1 MPCTLKSRSIQNPL
15 IVPKAAAFRHHAM
28 TIHDSA
34 GGRGSPPGAHGAER
48 TSMKQK
54 HSGSIQKRILA
65 ITLSCL
71 LGMCVIISLV
81 SYYLFQ
87 NYLRRSLI
95 QSTETSLQLL
105 SDTINGSMDD
115 IYQLARFC
123 QSNGDVADYIAK
135 NPNPGSVLSVA
146 TYDRI
151 YEEYSNNPSGSY
163 IPRLAVITND
173 HFLQIVGAA
182 YSSTDDLAEE
192 VPKLSF
198 FDTLLNAGGYDFS
211 TGFIN
216 DPFSRRGI
224 QVLPILRPITYQFN
238 SVQGGFLFLEV
249 SSSLFTD
256 ALKRYTIAED
266 SSVLLTLG
274 SHRYRYADGGL
285 TEIPA
290 SYSILRDLSSNAMI
304 DGIQITEIK
313 NADGHTRIMV
323 TAPLNMPDCYISQS
337 ISLSELH
344 NQQWLLLGI
353 LAVTLIGI
361 LALGILLMLLMNRM
375 IHVPVSRL
383 RAKMLRISQGDF
395 SRDPSIEWQHEL
407 GDIGRGINDLSENVN
422 LLMNKRLED
431 EKQKRDLEYKVLQSQ
446 INPHFIY
453 NTLNSIKWMA
463 TIQGAEGI
471 SEMTT
476 ALAKL
481 LKSISKGT
489 SLLVSVREELSLL
502 QDYFTIQS
510 YRYGGTVTMEI
521 QVDEESIYDCRIIKF
536 TLQPLVENAIFHGI
550 EPKGTG
556 HILIHAA
563 RELYR
568 DTDCIRIDVR
578 DDGVGMSPA
587 KAAQILSSNEESSA
601 DFFRELG
608 VSNVH
613 QRLQYE
619 FGAPAGITIDSAEGM
634 YTVMSI
640 HIPADPA

>member
-1 MPCTLKSRSIQNPL
+1 
-15 IVPKAAAFRHHAM
+15 
-28 TIHDSA
+28 
-34 GGRGSPPGAHGAER
+34 
-48 TSMKQK
+48 MKQK

-71 LGMCVIISLV
+71 LGMCVIISSV

-123 QSNGDVADYIAK
+123 QTNGDVANYIAQ

-151 YEEYSNNPSGSY
+151 YEEYSNNPSSSY

-173 HFLQIVGAA
+173 HFLQIVSAA

-192 VPKLSF
+192 VPELPF
-198 FDTLLNAGGYDFS
+198 FDTLLDAGGYNFS
-211 TGFIN
+211 TGFIS
-216 DPFSRRGI
+216 DPFSRQGI

-249 SSSLFTD
+249 SPSLFTD

-274 SHRYRYADGGL
+274 SHHYRYEDGKL
-285 TEIPA
+285 TELPV
-290 SYSILRDLSSNAMI
+290 SYNVLRDLTSTAMI

-313 NADGHTRIMV
+313 NTDGHTRTMV
-323 TAPLNMPDCYISQS
+323 TAPLNLPDCYISQS

-344 NQQWLLLGI
+344 DQQWILFGI
-353 LAVTLIGI
+353 LSGTLISI

-383 RAKMLRISQGDF
+383 RAKMLRIAQGDF
-395 SRDPSIEWQHEL
+395 SRDASIEWRHEL

-463 TIQGAEGI
+463 TIQGADGI

-476 ALAKL
+476 SLAKL

-489 SLLVSVREELSLL
+489 SLLVTVREELSLL

-510 YRYGGTVTMEI
+510 YRYGGTITMEI

-536 TLQPLVENAIFHGI
+536 TLQPLVENSIFHGI

-563 RELYR
+563 REIYR
-568 DTDCIRIDVR
+568 ETDCIRIDVR

-587 KAAQILSSNEESSA
+587 KAEQILNSNEEGSS

-619 FGAPAGITIDSAEGM
+619 FGAPAGITIDSVEGM

-640 HIPADPA
+640 HIPADTTDSSKGASHV